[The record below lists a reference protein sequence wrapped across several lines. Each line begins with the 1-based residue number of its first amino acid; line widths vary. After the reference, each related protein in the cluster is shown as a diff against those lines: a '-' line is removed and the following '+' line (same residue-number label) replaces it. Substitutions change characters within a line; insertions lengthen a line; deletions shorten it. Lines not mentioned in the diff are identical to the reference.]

1 MKTTFTLLIGF
12 LMIGLLGFSQPNGM
26 GQAPMQHPKMGQ
38 GHFNKIPNLTDQQK
52 EQMKALHTAFLK
64 TTNPLK
70 NQLAEKRAHLRTITA
85 VDKPNQK
92 EIDNTIDE
100 IGQLRT
106 QMLKARTDMQLKV
119 RALLTE
125 EQKIHFD
132 AMKASSHGKSKKM
145 NQHRPPME
153 HRHMHI
159 DDDD

>member
-1 MKTTFTLLIGF
+1 MKTTFTLFIGF
-12 LMIGLLGFSQPNGM
+12 LMIGLLGFSQPDGM
-26 GQAPMQHPKMGQ
+26 IGQ
-38 GHFNKIPNLTDQQK
+38 GHFNKILNLTNQQK
-52 EQMKALHTAFLK
+52 EQIKSIHTTFLK
-64 TTNPLK
+64 KTNPLK

-106 QMLKARTDMQLKV
+106 QILKARTDMQLKV
-119 RALLTE
+119 RSLLTE

-132 AMKASSHGKSKKM
+132 AMKASFYGKSKRM
-145 NQHRPPME
+145 NQHRPHIE

-159 DDDD
+159 DDND